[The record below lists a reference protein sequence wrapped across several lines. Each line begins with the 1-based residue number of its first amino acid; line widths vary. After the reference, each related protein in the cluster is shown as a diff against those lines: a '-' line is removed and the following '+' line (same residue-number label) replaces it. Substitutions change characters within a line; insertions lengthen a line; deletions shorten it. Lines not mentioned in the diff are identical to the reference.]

1 MNDLEF
7 TVPLPGNR
15 CAVLTV
21 PGPLT
26 ADTLHR
32 VEQELDQ
39 RLGSLR
45 RDLIGGGADEGAREY
60 ESWMQQL
67 RRASS

>member
-1 MNDLEF
+1 MNDLEL

-15 CAVLTV
+15 SAVLTV

-45 RDLIGGGADEGAREY
+45 RDLDGAGADAGALEY
-60 ESWMQQL
+60 ESWMRQL
-67 RRASS
+67 RGAKA

>member
-7 TVPLPGNR
+7 TVPLPGN
-15 CAVLTV
+15 CSAVLTV
-21 PGPLT
+21 PGPLS
-26 ADTLHR
+26 AETLHR
-32 VEQELDQ
+32 VEQELDR

-45 RDLIGGGADEGAREY
+45 RDLTGGGSEEGAREY

-67 RRASS
+67 RSGKK

>member
-45 RDLIGGGADEGAREY
+45 RDLTGGGADEGAREY

>member
-1 MNDLEF
+1 MNDLEL
-7 TVPLPGNR
+7 TVPLPGN
-15 CAVLTV
+15 CSAVLTV

-32 VEQELDQ
+32 VELELDR

-45 RDLIGGGADEGAREY
+45 RDLTGGGADEGAREY
-60 ESWMQQL
+60 ESWIQQL
-67 RRASS
+67 RCGKQ

>member
-1 MNDLEF
+1 MNDLEL

-15 CAVLTV
+15 TALLTV

-26 ADTLHR
+26 PETLHR
-32 VEQELDQ
+32 VEQALDE

-45 RDLIGGGADEGAREY
+45 RDLSGGGADAGALEY
-60 ESWMQQL
+60 ESWMRQL
-67 RRASS
+67 RGARA